1 MNTLLCRKKYS
12 KCNATVFSK
21 FYFWSNKKKTTE
33 LQVKFEFFK
42 THIHQNSV
50 GLFISSSIIK
60 IRYKNLL

>member
-1 MNTLLCRKKYS
+1 MPPCLANSISDLI
-12 KCNATVFSK
+12 
-21 FYFWSNKKKTTE
+21 KKKTTE

-50 GLFISSSIIK
+50 GLFINSSIIK